1 MLITSAPLPPAS
13 EMFLFLQKHVFAC
26 YSKTVGPILMF
37 NISNDPSGCKLILGL
52 LCFPEKY
59 IKKVKNFKKQ
69 VKMAFFHVFLPV
81 SDYGSG
87 V

>member
-1 MLITSAPLPPAS
+1 
-13 EMFLFLQKHVFAC
+13 
-26 YSKTVGPILMF
+26 MF
-37 NISNDPSGCKLILGL
+37 NISNDLDGSKLILGL